1 MLVFFYLWPIREV
14 TMRTAR
20 KTIALAQKIATRNFQ
35 LTVVMSS
42 VMRFPK
48 IRAGSEKV
56 PMKVDRPLAST
67 SLMKR
72 NLQSVATDYNT
83 CWLSQ
88 GLELRFASFTS

>member
-1 MLVFFYLWPIREV
+1 
-14 TMRTAR
+14 MRTAR

-88 GLELRFASFTS
+88 GSELRFASFTS

>member
-1 MLVFFYLWPIREV
+1 
-14 TMRTAR
+14 MRTAR

-42 VMRFPK
+42 VIRFPK
-48 IRAGSEKV
+48 ITAGSEKV

-72 NLQSVATDYNT
+72 NLKSVATNCKFLLTFLRLNKT
-83 CWLSQ
+83 CHSRVEICKL
-88 GLELRFASFTS
+88 